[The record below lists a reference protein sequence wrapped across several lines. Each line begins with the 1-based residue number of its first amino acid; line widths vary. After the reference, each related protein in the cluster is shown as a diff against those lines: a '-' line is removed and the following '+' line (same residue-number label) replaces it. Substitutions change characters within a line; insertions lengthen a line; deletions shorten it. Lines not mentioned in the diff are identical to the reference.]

1 MITPTNFYHYC
12 HQLWERNN
20 MKDVLLSTLTGFGC
34 GVVFAAFKLPVPAP
48 TVFAGVAGIIGLWIG
63 FTTLTQIIS

>member
-1 MITPTNFYHYC
+1 
-12 HQLWERNN
+12 

-48 TVFAGVAGIIGLWIG
+48 PVFAGVEGIIGLWFG
-63 FTTLTQIIS
+63 FTILSRVIS